1 MLTDDVKELAA
12 LIDQIIEAGQ
22 LEMIRETFLTVAVV
36 AILFYAVFFLL
47 EAIGIYTINKRLG
60 NKAAGLAFL
69 PGVCG
74 YALGTAADSL
84 KKRKPSNY
92 CIHMLML
99 KCFALLVTAVY
110 AVKSLQHINTL
121 YEALMNANGADTVKV
136 LESVLAQGNADNVYV
151 IAYNLSTWIGYA
163 VTFVSLL
170 CYARILQLFRSHNGF
185 FLLFATIFIPQ
196 VMSVYLFAKRHAD
209 LYTKLPV
216 FRMPGSWEQHGGTS
230 DRDGSF
236 PSEDHVYTPPQE
248 PFEEDDPDSEA
259 DDSSGEEAYRD
270 NDFDSESD
278 NRTDNGNASGNDR
291 DDDGSRGCA
300 Y

>member
-22 LEMIRETFLTVAVV
+22 LEMIRETFFTVAVV

-110 AVKSLQHINTL
+110 AAKSLQHMNTL
-121 YEALMNANGADTVKV
+121 YEALLNANGTETVKV
-136 LESVLAQGNADNVYV
+136 LESVLAQGNTDNVYV
-151 IAYNLSTWIGYA
+151 IAYNLSNWIGFA

-209 LYTKLPV
+209 LYTSLPV
-216 FRMPGSWEQHGGTS
+216 FRMPGSWEQHGGDGNAS
-230 DRDGSF
+230 DSDESF
-236 PSEDHVYTPPQE
+236 PSEDPIYTPPQE
-248 PFEEDDPDSEA
+248 PSEEEAPDSEA
-259 DDSSGEEAYRD
+259 DDRFPEE
-270 NDFDSESD
+270 EHHGG
-278 NRTDNGNASGNDR
+278 DNGTENGNDR
-291 DDDGSRGCA
+291 EHDGSNGDSR
-300 Y
+300 